1 MKLFFIRHGQTDW
14 NIQGKIQGSYDS
26 ELNDIGIRQAKEL
39 SEKVIEDNYKFSKIY
54 TSQQKRAI
62 KTAQILSEV
71 INIDC
76 TPIEGLEEMNLG
88 QWEGLS
94 WAEVK
99 EKFPNEYGEWY
110 VNRRY
115 TKSPKGESYQDVI
128 ERVLPVIHKI
138 IEKND
143 NNVAIVTHSAVI
155 MCIQCYLTDTPFEEM
170 MKFKTDNTA
179 IIELDSESFLAANK
193 TNNMPSARCASY

>member
-14 NIQGKIQGSYDS
+14 NMQGNIQGSYDS

-39 SEKVIEDNYKFSKIY
+39 SEKVIEDNYKLSKIY

-110 VNRRY
+110 ANRRY

-170 MKFKTDNTA
+170 MRFKTDNTA

-193 TNNMPSARCASY
+193 TNNMPIARRVAF